1 MKKYLL
7 CFALLIGST
16 ISDSFAAAGKFNF
29 VIGDVRVTN
38 AAGSRVAAKG
48 MEIEQSDTII
58 AGQNSMAQ
66 LRLTDGAFIALRANT
81 EMRLDQYKFESSQS
95 PSNNAVI
102 SLLKGT
108 MRAFTGAIAVFNKD
122 RFKMKT
128 RSATIGIRGSG
139 NVLNYSPENNQTIN
153 HTIEGS
159 HTVSTMDARGSI
171 TTLVTMPGQTVQVN
185 ANGAMKFIPTP
196 AFILES
202 QNSKKEESHDTNA
215 TEKSASQSESK
226 KEEKKE
232 VRKEGSRDAK
242 GESKPADEKGQAPKP
257 DGEKK
262 PDTLVTDEKGK
273 APPPAEGKMG
283 LPLGEPGRFP
293 GEMPRN
299 GYAQTPP
306 LPGSFIPPPF
316 FPTYNPIY
324 PTNVTPLPVYF
335 EPCVPGTISGEL
347 YCDGTTF
354 VTPILG
360 RPCPGNISVGAFTCS
375 NGIWVSNSLNTTAAG
390 TPVLG
395 GACSAEGSVSDSLY
409 CDGKTWITPT
419 LGSACVGSGTAG
431 AFTCSGGV
439 WISTTTTTAAGTPTM
454 GSACTTAG
462 EVSDTLYCDGTTWI
476 TPTLG
481 SACVGAQT
489 AGAIGCQIGVWVS
502 VRTPAFAAALA
513 AGMMY
518 DAYGATVSIPANGY
532 RHVSYIYGLTSGV
545 VAMETSIDT
554 HLVAGGNTS
563 ISFSAPSSDGTAT
576 NGTNNAIFT
585 KTTEVE
591 FGYDASS
598 GLSWGRWNGS
608 WTATDTAHGNV
619 TATATDNLHWFATST
634 QKQAISLPVTGTWN
648 YVMVGNTSPVDD
660 VGNVGLLNSA
670 AFSAN
675 FTNQTI
681 TTSVNVTVA
690 TKTFNATSTNIQIL
704 KGGGFK
710 DTAPVVTCTP
720 TCGTPAG
727 IINGQFSQNGAGVG
741 VSYGLKQGTQKIN
754 GVVVFKHH

>member
-1 MKKYLL
+1 MRKYLL

-48 MEIEQSDTII
+48 MEIEQRDTII

-202 QNSKKEESHDTNA
+202 QNSKKEEPHDTNT

-232 VRKEGSRDAK
+232 GRKEDSRDAK
-242 GESKPADEKGQAPKP
+242 GESKPANEKGPAPKP
-257 DGEKK
+257 EGEKK
-262 PDTLVTDEKGK
+262 PGTPAADEKTK
-273 APPPAEGKMG
+273 APMPPAEGKIG

-306 LPGSFIPPPF
+306 LPGSFMPPPF
-316 FPTYNPIY
+316 FPAFNPIY
-324 PTNVTPLPVYF
+324 PTNNPPPPIF
-335 EPCVPGTISGEL
+335 KPCTLGEISGSL
-347 YCDGTTF
+347 FCDGSF
-354 VTPILG
+354 FITPVLG
-360 RPCPGNISVGAFTCS
+360 RPCPGSISVGAFTCS
-375 NGIWVSNSLNTTAAG
+375 NHIWVSTSLNTYTVAG
-390 TPVLG
+390 TPVWG
-395 GACSAEGSVSDSLY
+395 EACSAPGAVSDTLY

-431 AFTCSGGV
+431 AFTCSGGI
-439 WISTTTTTAAGTPTM
+439 WISTTSTSAAGTPTM

-462 EVSDTLYCDGTTWI
+462 DVFDTLYCNGTTWI

-481 SACVGAQT
+481 STCAGAQT
-489 AGAIGCQIGVWVS
+489 AGALGCQIGVWVS
-502 VRTPAFAAALA
+502 VGTPAFAATPAT
-513 AGMMY
+513 GWMY
-518 DAYGATVSIPANGY
+518 DAYGAIVAIPANGY
-532 RHVSYIYGLTSGV
+532 RYVSYIYGLMGGA
-545 VAMETSIDT
+545 VAM
-554 HLVAGGNTS
+554 
-563 ISFSAPSSDGTAT
+563 
-576 NGTNNAIFT
+576 
-585 KTTEVE
+585 
-591 FGYDASS
+591 
-598 GLSWGRWNGS
+598 
-608 WTATDTAHGNV
+608 
-619 TATATDNLHWFATST
+619 
-634 QKQAISLPVTGTWN
+634 
-648 YVMVGNTSPVDD
+648 
-660 VGNVGLLNSA
+660 
-670 AFSAN
+670 
-675 FTNQTI
+675 
-681 TTSVNVTVA
+681 
-690 TKTFNATSTNIQIL
+690 
-704 KGGGFK
+704 
-710 DTAPVVTCTP
+710 
-720 TCGTPAG
+720 
-727 IINGQFSQNGAGVG
+727 
-741 VSYGLKQGTQKIN
+741 
-754 GVVVFKHH
+754 